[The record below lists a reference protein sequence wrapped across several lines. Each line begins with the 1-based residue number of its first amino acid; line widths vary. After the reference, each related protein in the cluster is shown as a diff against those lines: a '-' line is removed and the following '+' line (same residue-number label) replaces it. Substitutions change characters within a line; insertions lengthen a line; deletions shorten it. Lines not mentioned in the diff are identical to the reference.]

1 MNNIFNNPRFYLEQI
16 RNVRV
21 PKELQKSITGKSMI
35 TVWLTKLC
43 PANCKHCFSKS
54 NMHMK
59 SDLKEKYHFS
69 NYGVQQLIRFI
80 NESNNS
86 YVMMSGGG
94 EPMVHKYA
102 VNEIVRNAKTE
113 RIVIVTNG
121 IWAKN
126 YENAELTIHEL
137 YDSYKSRNDNAE
149 VIVRLS
155 VDEFHSNSLGNDL
168 IVNIINVFKR
178 NYSKER
184 NFRLLIHTMK
194 SDSTIKAIS
203 KDLSNSE
210 IITFD
215 EPPKSD
221 NNNIIKIMPQKA
233 ILKIDEYEIEIGY
246 AKLFYP
252 TLKPDLTTFNEN
264 TQKALNVF
272 DEDMSVSEFGNPSIV
287 QNTNGS
293 YGLDFWI
300 EYNGNVTTWGNQLN
314 DSLYN
319 IYTDSYKD
327 VYNGTFENI
336 ISYSFIDKGYYY
348 RENIISEVNPKAV
361 LRSKVMNLRNYS
373 SASIL
378 EEDSTKLYY
387 AIRVIQDYLN
397 EGILD
402 KSTLNLLPADLINV
416 INMKK
421 QEIMRL
427 YTESNYDI
435 ILQSLSK
442 DMDKDEWDTLF
453 LLLKLGHYQYHSKNL
468 STAIKKYNELFFC
481 SLTSLDSIEDSDD
494 IRVYENVKERI
505 AFMKKEAEKF
515 CFLLH

>member
-16 RNVRV
+16 KNVRISHQ
-21 PKELQKSITGKSMI
+21 LRKSITGKSMI

-43 PANCKHCFSKS
+43 PADCKHCFSKS
-54 NMHMK
+54 NMHME
-59 SDLKEKYHFS
+59 SGLKEKYHFS
-69 NYGVQQLIRFI
+69 DYGIQQLIKFI
-80 NESNNS
+80 NDSNNS

-94 EPMVHKYA
+94 EPMVHKKA

-121 IWAKN
+121 IWARDC
-126 YENAELTIHEL
+126 ENAEMTIKEL
-137 YDSYKSRNDNAE
+137 YNNYKARNDSAE
-149 VIVRLS
+149 VIIRLS
-155 VDEFHSNSLGNDL
+155 VDEFHSKSLGNDL
-168 IVNIINVFKR
+168 IVNVINVFKR
-178 NYSKER
+178 NYFKEK

-194 SDSTIKAIS
+194 NDLTLATIA
-203 KDLSNSE
+203 KDIPNCEL
-210 IITFD
+210 ITLD
-215 EPPKSD
+215 DLPKSD
-221 NNNIIKIMPQKA
+221 NDKIIKIMPQKA
-233 ILKIDEYEIEIGY
+233 FLKIDEYRIEIGY

-252 TLKPDLTTFNEN
+252 NLKPDLTTFNVV
-264 TQKALNVF
+264 TQKALDVF

-287 QNTNGS
+287 KNSNGS

-319 IYTDSYKD
+319 IYTDSYSD
-327 VYNGTFENI
+327 VYNGTFNNI

-348 RENIISEVNPKAV
+348 RENIVSEVNPKAV

-378 EEDSTKLYY
+378 EEDRTKLYY

-402 KSTLNLLPADLINV
+402 KNEINFLPADLIEM
-416 INMKK
+416 ISMKK
-421 QEIMRL
+421 QEIIKL
-427 YTESNYDI
+427 YIKSTYDI

-442 DMDKDEWDTLF
+442 DMNKDEWECLF
-453 LLLKLGHYQYHSKNL
+453 LLLKLGHYEYNMENL
-468 STAIKKYNELFFC
+468 NIAVRRYNELFYSNF
-481 SLTSLDSIEDSDD
+481 TSLDEIKDSDD
-494 IRVYENVKERI
+494 IRIYENVKERI

-515 CFLLH
+515 CFMLH